1 MQKVKTQE
9 DGDRAAIST
18 VGATLTLVRTGV
30 FDPPDRLASP
40 PPWIGHIPFAFWIV
54 DVLRPSTLVELGTH
68 SGNSYSAFCQA
79 IQRARIS
86 SSAFAVD
93 TWKGDDHAGFYD
105 EDVFAEFSQYH
116 DSHYASFSRLVRST
130 FDDAVNYF
138 SDSSIDLL
146 HIDGL
151 HTYDAVKHDFET
163 WFPKMSARGVILV
176 HDTNVRENEFA
187 VWKYWSELAATY
199 PHFRFDHCHGLGVIG
214 VGSAIP
220 AELKRLFSLSRQ
232 DPATDA
238 ALVRQ
243 FFSTLG
249 AAHLQTHAG
258 RAFQTKPQ
266 RSEVSRELDKL
277 WQELGPQ
284 FGLVVSKVD
293 TIRTEQSRIGLELT
307 ERFEASVRDL
317 GQRAA
322 NINSALDRDRMFF
335 QAELTQIGSEN
346 DRLRGEN
353 DRLRSQI
360 NALFHSRSWRI
371 TAPMRRITSLFRQS
385 G

>member
-1 MQKVKTQE
+1 
-9 DGDRAAIST
+9 
-18 VGATLTLVRTGV
+18 
-30 FDPPDRLASP
+30 
-40 PPWIGHIPFAFWIV
+40 
-54 DVLRPSTLVELGTH
+54 
-68 SGNSYSAFCQA
+68 
-79 IQRARIS
+79 
-86 SSAFAVD
+86 
-93 TWKGDDHAGFYD
+93 
-105 EDVFAEFSQYH
+105 
-116 DSHYASFSRLVRST
+116 
-130 FDDAVNYF
+130 
-138 SDSSIDLL
+138 
-146 HIDGL
+146 
-151 HTYDAVKHDFET
+151 
-163 WFPKMSARGVILV
+163 
-176 HDTNVRENEFA
+176 
-187 VWKYWSELAATY
+187 
-199 PHFRFDHCHGLGVIG
+199 
-214 VGSAIP
+214 
-220 AELKRLFSLSRQ
+220 
-232 DPATDA
+232 
-238 ALVRQ
+238 VRQ

-293 TIRTEQSRIGLELT
+293 TVRTEQSRIGLELT

-335 QAELTQIGSEN
+335 QALRGELTQIGSEN
-346 DRLRGEN
+346 DRLRSESERLRGELTQIGSENDRLRSENERLRGELTQIGSEN